1 MRLKSK
7 QIVLLVL
14 LGLLVVS
21 FTTDNLLRY
30 GLRQGLGQA
39 KILLGAQSVESV
51 LGDPLFPDS
60 LKSKIQLVQAA
71 KAFAVDSLGLA
82 KTDNYT
88 KIYDQKGKPVLWVVS
103 ACEAFQL
110 KEYTWWYPILGDMG
124 YKGFF
129 SEKLANKEADKLR
142 KKGLDISVSTVSAWS
157 TLGFFND
164 PILSNTLTKSEG
176 ELADLIIHELT
187 HATLFVKDDAE
198 FNENL
203 ASFIG
208 NQGALQ
214 FLAHYYGS
222 ESQQYL
228 DYARFISDQDEL
240 THFYVAAAESLDS
253 LYLEMAQNSNLTA
266 EEKRKQKEEHIQ
278 KIMIE
283 RKALN
288 LFSLK
293 YSPWQE
299 GDELP
304 NNTFFTGFLMY
315 RSNQNDLKTEF
326 ENKFGGNLKHL
337 IRYYIELYGNS
348 GVQLH

>member
-1 MRLKSK
+1 MRLKTK
-7 QIVLLVL
+7 QIALLVL
-14 LGLLVVS
+14 LGLLVVI

-30 GLRQGLGQA
+30 GIQQGIGQA
-39 KILLGAQSVESV
+39 KILVGAQSVESV

-60 LKSKIQLVQAA
+60 LKSKIQLVRAA

-110 KEYTWWYPILGDMG
+110 KEYTWWYPLLGDMG

-129 SEKLANKEADKLR
+129 SEELANKEANKLR
-142 KKGLDISVSTVSAWS
+142 EKGLDVAVSTVSAWS

-164 PILSNTLTKSEG
+164 PILSNILNKSEG

-208 NQGALQ
+208 NQGALL
-214 FLAHYYGS
+214 FLANHFGT
-222 ESQQYL
+222 ESTHFQ

-240 THFYVAAAESLDS
+240 TQFYVMAAQSLDS
-253 LYLEMAQNSNLTA
+253 LYLEMSEKPTLTA
-266 EEKRKQKEEHIQ
+266 QEKQNLKQKHIR
-278 KIMIE
+278 KIMLE
-283 RKALN
+283 RKALD
-288 LFSLK
+288 LFSFN
-293 YSPWQE
+293 YNPWQE

-315 RSNQNDLKTEF
+315 RSNQSDLKSELEIDF
-326 ENKFGGNLKHL
+326 NGNLKHF
-337 IRYYIELYGNS
+337 IRSYVERYGNS
-348 GVQLH
+348 GVQLY

>member
-1 MRLKSK
+1 
-7 QIVLLVL
+7 
-14 LGLLVVS
+14 
-21 FTTDNLLRY
+21 
-30 GLRQGLGQA
+30 
-39 KILLGAQSVESV
+39 
-51 LGDPLFPDS
+51 
-60 LKSKIQLVQAA
+60 
-71 KAFAVDSLGLA
+71 
-82 KTDNYT
+82 
-88 KIYDQKGKPVLWVVS
+88 
-103 ACEAFQL
+103 
-110 KEYTWWYPILGDMG
+110 
-124 YKGFF
+124 
-129 SEKLANKEADKLR
+129 
-142 KKGLDISVSTVSAWS
+142 
-157 TLGFFND
+157 
-164 PILSNTLTKSEG
+164 LSNTLTKSEG

-222 ESQQYL
+222 ESQQYQ

-288 LFSLK
+288 LFSFK

-315 RSNQNDLKTEF
+315 RSNQNDLKSEL
-326 ENKFGGNLKHL
+326 ENKFDGNLRL
-337 IRYYIELYGNS
+337 FIRSYVERYGNS
-348 GVQLH
+348 GVQL

>member
-1 MRLKSK
+1 MRLKKK

-14 LGLLVVS
+14 LGLLLVT

-39 KILLGAQSVESV
+39 KILVGAQSVESV

-60 LKSKIQLVQAA
+60 LKTKIQLVQAA
-71 KAFAVDSLGLA
+71 KLFAVDSLELVRNE
-82 KTDNYT
+82 NYT
-88 KIYDQKGKPVLWVVS
+88 ELYDQKGKPILWVVS
-103 ACEAFQL
+103 ASEAFQL
-110 KEYTWWYPILGDMG
+110 KEHTWWYPLIGEMG

-129 SEKLANKEADKLR
+129 LEELANNEADKLR
-142 KKGLDISVSTVSAWS
+142 EKGLDVSVSTVSAWS

-240 THFYVAAAESLDS
+240 THFYVAAAKSLDS
-253 LYLEMAQNSNLTA
+253 LYFEMSKTPTISY
-266 EEKRKQKEEHIQ
+266 EEKQRLKEHRIR
-278 KIMIE
+278 KIMNE
-283 RKALN
+283 RKALD
-288 LFSLK
+288 LFSFK

-315 RSNQNDLKTEF
+315 RSNQNDLKSEL
-326 ENKFGGNLKHL
+326 ENKFDGNLRL
-337 IRYYIELYGNS
+337 FIRSYVERYGNS
-348 GVQLH
+348 GVQL